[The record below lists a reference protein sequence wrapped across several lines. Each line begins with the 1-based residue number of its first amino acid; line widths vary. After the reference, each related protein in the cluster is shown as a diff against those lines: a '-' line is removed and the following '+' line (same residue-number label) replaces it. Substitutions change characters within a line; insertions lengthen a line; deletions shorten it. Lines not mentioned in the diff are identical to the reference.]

1 MGERMIYI
9 DIDDTVRDLFTPI
22 EKKYGIKREQW
33 DDWDTKINGKGFC
46 SFIDKD
52 MSENAPLTEFGEALK
67 KEIYIETGEAF
78 GSFGYGIV
86 WNRSGGHCV
95 KFLTGAIHPKE
106 TTLWLSKHFGIPN
119 RANGNVIFVDKS
131 KDKYEY
137 LKDCEWFI
145 DDCPKLSL
153 YPDLKWKWI
162 CIPQPYNFGVKCY
175 RRTDNINEIRSIIN
189 DSTGNNSV

>member
-1 MGERMIYI
+1 MIYI
-9 DIDDTVRDLFTPI
+9 DVDDTVRNLFIPI
-22 EKKYGIKREQW
+22 EKKHGIKREQW

-67 KEIYIETGEAF
+67 KELYIETGDAF
-78 GSFGYGIV
+78 GSFGYRLS
-86 WNRSGGHCV
+86 WYFGGVHDI
-95 KFLTGAIHPKE
+95 KFLTGAIHAKE
-106 TTLWLSKHFGIPN
+106 TMFWLSKNFGIPN
-119 RANGNVIFVDKS
+119 RANSNVIFVEKS
-131 KDKYEY
+131 EDKYKY

-145 DDCPKLSL
+145 DDCPKLGL

-175 RRTDNINEIRSIIN
+175 ARTDNINIIRSIIN
-189 DSTGNNSV
+189 DSTGKHSL